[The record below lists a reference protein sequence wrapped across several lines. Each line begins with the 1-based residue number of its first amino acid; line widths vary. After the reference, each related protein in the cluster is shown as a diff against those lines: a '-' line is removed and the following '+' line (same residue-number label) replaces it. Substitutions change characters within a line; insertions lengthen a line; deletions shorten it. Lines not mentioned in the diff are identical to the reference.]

1 MTVMIIT
8 LTTIGLIIYNYNVKH
23 MFINYDE
30 MDNDNILDNNV
41 KNKIK
46 IVTK

>member
-1 MTVMIIT
+1 MTVMIT

-30 MDNDNILDNNV
+30 MDNDNSLNNNV

-46 IVTK
+46 IVIK